1 MHLSA
6 RLSPTQKAQCH
17 IKMPPTLYVSEQKR
31 RPTPREQ
38 TPLEPDPPTRGR
50 RRPTRPQRRR
60 TCHERPQGT
69 AAVLH
74 LEINDS
80 LRDAPRFREEKHPPW
95 KIRCR
100 REGGDQRQPNEPPS
114 HPQQRHGPDFTS
126 GQTAGGERNLGSGDK
141 PTLPPGGRETPPRR
155 PKAPPGRRS
164 WPSRQGWTSPHGRRI
179 SLRQK
184 RESLLQ
190 NGETGLECGSQDQ
203 DNVEVKDRL
212 YTQTI

>member
-1 MHLSA
+1 MCPNERGEPLPLNRH
-6 RLSPTQKAQCH
+6 PWK
-17 IKMPPTLYVSEQKR
+17 
-31 RPTPREQ
+31 Q
-38 TPLEPDPPTRGR
+38 TPPPEDGGVRLDLKGAIA
-50 RRPTRPQRRR
+50 
-60 TCHERPQGT
+60 CHERPQGT

-80 LRDAPRFREEKHPPW
+80 LRDAPRFREENHPPR

-114 HPQQRHGPDFTS
+114 HPQQGHGPDFTS
-126 GQTAGGERNLGSGDK
+126 GQTAGGERNLGSGDE

-164 WPSRQGWTSPHGRRI
+164 WLSRQGWTSPRGRRTP
-179 SLRQK
+179 LHQK

-190 NGETGLECGSQDQ
+190 NGETELE
-203 DNVEVKDRL
+203 
-212 YTQTI
+212 